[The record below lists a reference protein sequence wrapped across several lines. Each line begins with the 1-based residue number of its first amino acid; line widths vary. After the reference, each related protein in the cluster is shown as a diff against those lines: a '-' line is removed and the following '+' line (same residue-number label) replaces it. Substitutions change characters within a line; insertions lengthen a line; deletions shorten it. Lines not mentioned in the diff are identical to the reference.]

1 MRADILSR
9 RPSPPLQVDAQIPL
23 TEGGEVDHTKS
34 EGFKKA
40 KATLSPAFSSAVTEY
55 VVDVPAGTTHVNV
68 MATSFSGASVKIAD
82 VPGNMCCVDI
92 RGGVSAVPI
101 TLELN
106 GAVAATYVLRP
117 NVTADTAADAR
128 VVMHEKPP
136 VAPEDAPAHVHMHG
150 GVPCTADH
158 GEDGEDGHGHSH
170 KHGHSPTGKT
180 SATRITDTVTSTVTL
195 TTEVRRNAT
204 RITDT
209 VTERRRKSMAT
220 ATATATERRRKST
233 ATATATEILS
243 EI

>member
-1 MRADILSR
+1 M
-9 RPSPPLQVDAQIPL
+9 
-23 TEGGEVDHTKS
+23 DHTKS

-158 GEDGEDGHGHSH
+158 GEDGEDGHDHSH
-170 KHGHSPTGKT
+170 KHGHSHDGGKT
-180 SATRITDTVTSTVTL
+180 ECHEDHGHGHG
-195 TTEVRRNAT
+195 EKKEEHGHGHGHGHGEKKEEHGHGNGHGH
-204 RITDT
+204 
-209 VTERRRKSMAT
+209 
-220 ATATATERRRKST
+220 
-233 ATATATEILS
+233 
-243 EI
+243 

>member
-158 GEDGEDGHGHSH
+158 GEDGEDGHDHSH
-170 KHGHSPTGKT
+170 KHGHSHDGGKT
-180 SATRITDTVTSTVTL
+180 ECHEDDGHGHEHGHSHDGGK
-195 TTEVRRNAT
+195 TECHE
-204 RITDT
+204 DHGHGHG
-209 VTERRRKSMAT
+209 EKK
-220 ATATATERRRKST
+220 EEHGHGHGHGHGEKK
-233 ATATATEILS
+233 E
-243 EI
+243 EHGHGHGH

>member
-1 MRADILSR
+1 M
-9 RPSPPLQVDAQIPL
+9 
-23 TEGGEVDHTKS
+23 DHTKS

-68 MATSFSGASVKIAD
+68 MATSFSGAAVKIAD

-92 RGGVSAVPI
+92 RGGVAAVAI

-106 GAVAATYVLRP
+106 GAVAATYVVRP
-117 NVTADTAADAR
+117 NVTADAAPDAR

-158 GEDGEDGHGHSH
+158 GEDGEHGHGHSH
-170 KHGHSPTGKT
+170 KHGHSHDGGKT
-180 SATRITDTVTSTVTL
+180 ECHEDHGHSHKHGHSHDGGK
-195 TTEVRRNAT
+195 TECHE
-204 RITDT
+204 DHGHGHGHGHG
-209 VTERRRKSMAT
+209 EKKEEHGHGHHGHGHGEKKEEHGHGHSHHGHGH
-220 ATATATERRRKST
+220 
-233 ATATATEILS
+233 
-243 EI
+243 